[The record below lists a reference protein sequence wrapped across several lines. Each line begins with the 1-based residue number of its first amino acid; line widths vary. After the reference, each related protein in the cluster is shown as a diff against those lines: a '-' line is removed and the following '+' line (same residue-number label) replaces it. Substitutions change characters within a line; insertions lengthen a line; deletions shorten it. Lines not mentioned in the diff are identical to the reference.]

1 MKVMGEYMKY
11 SLGGLLA
18 LLPLVMG
25 GCSFYDT
32 DDESSYAPSVED
44 VAGCWLSTENIGA
57 ERWITIQ
64 EQGSIRNEIV
74 IAAPS
79 KTCVEFCVG
88 KDSSFS
94 YVAKYA
100 GSEYFPDY
108 SAELNGT
115 VAPTTISFMG
125 TGGEDWK
132 YYWDN
137 KETGG
142 NNYADKGIRL
152 VGGKLSGIDFYLKI
166 EDKFG
171 GVYYSELDRKF
182 SRTDDKKACNGSL
195 KE

>member
-1 MKVMGEYMKY
+1 MKY
-11 SLGGLLA
+11 SLQSLFV

-100 GSEYFPDY
+100 GSEYFPNY
-108 SAELNGT
+108 SAKLNGT

-132 YYWDN
+132 YYWN
-137 KETGG
+137 NGESGG
-142 NNYADKGIRL
+142 NSYGDRGIRL
-152 VGGKLSGIDFYLKI
+152 VDGKLRGIDFYLKI

-171 GVYYSELDRKF
+171 GVNYSESIRKF
-182 SRTDDKKACNGSL
+182 SRTENRNACDGAL
-195 KE
+195 EE